1 MEKIIEANKTETG
14 VQVIF
19 LSGLLPVSE
28 HFSIGTL
35 LDMHIHP
42 LDLLECPR
50 HYGINTSERR
60 VVPLHGPSGKEMNNA
75 EL

>member
-1 MEKIIEANKTETG
+1 MEKIIEANMTETG

-19 LSGLLPVSE
+19 LSGLQPVSE

-42 LDLLECPR
+42 PDLLEYPR
-50 HYGINTSERR
+50 HYAINTSERKL
-60 VVPLHGPSGKEMNNA
+60 VPLPVPPDE
-75 EL
+75 